1 MMGKPDNEDESAGH
15 GETPKDT
22 RFKPG
27 QSGNPA
33 GRPPKARSAARIL
46 RDLLLEQVSVRQG
59 KRRRRM
65 PRLEV
70 MIQATLKKAVQG
82 DARAF
87 RALDRWKAELGIVTD
102 EPLSPIERG
111 HGTITMSE
119 YEALCTEK
127 GDS

>member
-1 MMGKPDNEDESAGH
+1 MGKRDNGEKSSGH
-15 GETPKDT
+15 CSTPEDT

-27 QSGNPA
+27 KSGNPA
-33 GRPPKARSAARIL
+33 GRPPKARSSARIL

-70 MIQATLKKAVQG
+70 MIQAVLKKALQG

-87 RALDRWKAELGIVTD
+87 RALDRWKAELGIVAD
-102 EPLSPIERG
+102 EPLSAVERG
-111 HGTITMSE
+111 HGVITMSE
-119 YEALCTEK
+119 YEALCAQYE
-127 GDS
+127 DS